1 MNKWPKCNLCVLL
14 RLCLCIFFLT
24 SCSTIKL
31 QRFISSLTS
40 NQTENNI
47 EKDSVPTTDD
57 QINLSNDTLKKKNE
71 KITEF
76 RTSLNNLKTIVENKN
91 KEISHLKKRFDRITH
106 LNNSQTNQI
115 SRLKNELNQTK
126 NSKQAQENEITRLRN
141 ELDQAINSRQARILE
156 EIEESGFFEPQE
168 IKNSNTTPV
177 IIVIDKKPSFSCKGG
192 LRWDEK
198 AICNNPSLAEWDRKV
213 SSAYKNA
220 LTSTHNNKAK
230 NKLIAKHKKWLSTRY
245 QCKEDYDKNLCLEK
259 KIHKAIGFFER
270 KK

>member
-1 MNKWPKCNLCVLL
+1 M
-14 RLCLCIFFLT
+14 
-24 SCSTIKL
+24 
-31 QRFISSLTS
+31 
-40 NQTENNI
+40 
-47 EKDSVPTTDD
+47 
-57 QINLSNDTLKKKNE
+57 
-71 KITEF
+71 
-76 RTSLNNLKTIVENKN
+76 
-91 KEISHLKKRFDRITH
+91 
-106 LNNSQTNQI
+106 
-115 SRLKNELNQTK
+115 
-126 NSKQAQENEITRLRN
+126 
-141 ELDQAINSRQARILE
+141 E